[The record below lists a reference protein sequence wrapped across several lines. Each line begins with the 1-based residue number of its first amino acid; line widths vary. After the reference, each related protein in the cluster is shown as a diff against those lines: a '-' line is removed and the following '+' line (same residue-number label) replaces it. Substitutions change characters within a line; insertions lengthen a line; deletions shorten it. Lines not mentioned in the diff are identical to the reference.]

1 MSKSLAWFGGP
12 DLTNAYGSRYSFGM
26 MNSASAHDGTVLL
39 SRRNPPFAGWVAID
53 EFEDLFESVTGGQI
67 ICAEHRSIRTV
78 IGRMESR
85 IIGPFL
91 RFDEQLC
98 GELLL
103 VVARE
108 PSDLRMIHAVPQAR
122 KRFRKIA
129 GYVIDSYFA
138 ESFERSAR
146 RYDHVFSTTEE
157 GAELLRRRYGVSSS
171 VLRQGFDCLRW
182 ATADADRSIDVI
194 GFGRQPESYH
204 RRFQSAFHTSSSK
217 VLYLHSPIG
226 ARMGDDVYTER
237 PMMLKL
243 LQRAKISLAFHL
255 LVEPVGQRPRA
266 AGFVTSRWLESLATG
281 CVVVGKRPPGPMAE
295 DMFPWP
301 DGLIE
306 LPDDPSR
313 AVDFVASLLS
323 DREFIAATRSR
334 NVAEMHRR
342 HDWRYRIRDIY
353 EQLGLPLPE
362 RLKLELHALATL
374 EGLTPGNAARTYVL
388 P

>member
-1 MSKSLAWFGGP
+1 MVSLAVGK
-12 DLTNAYGSRYSFGM
+12 
-26 MNSASAHDGTVLL
+26 DGTVLL

-53 EFEDLFESVTGGQI
+53 EFEDLFRRFSGGRI
-67 ICAEHRSIRTV
+67 VCAEHRSIRTV
-78 IGRMESR
+78 IGRTKSR
-85 IIGPFL
+85 VFGPFL
-91 RFDEQLC
+91 KVDEQDG

-108 PSDLRMIHAVPQAR
+108 PSDLRMIRALPNAR
-122 KRFRKIA
+122 KRFRRIV

-138 ESFERSAR
+138 EAFERSASH
-146 RYDHVFSTTEE
+146 YDHVFSTTEE
-157 GAELLRRRYGVSSS
+157 GAELLRSRYGVSSS

-182 ATADADRSIDVI
+182 ANAEADRSIDVI

-204 RRFQSAFHTSSSK
+204 RRFQAAFHTCDSK

-226 ARMGDDVYTER
+226 TRTGADVYTER

-266 AGFVTSRWLESLATG
+266 ASFVTSRWLESLGAG
-281 CVVVGKRPPGPMAE
+281 CLVVGKKPPGVMAQ

-301 DGLIE
+301 NALID

-313 AVDFVASLLS
+313 AVEFITSLLS
-323 DREFIAATRSR
+323 EPNFISETRSR
-334 NVAEMHRR
+334 NVAEMCRR

-353 EQLGLPLPE
+353 QELQLPLPDS
-362 RLKLELHALATL
+362 LKLELQALAAV
-374 EGLTPGNAARTYVL
+374 GLPLLRDSAGIRVGQ
-388 P
+388 